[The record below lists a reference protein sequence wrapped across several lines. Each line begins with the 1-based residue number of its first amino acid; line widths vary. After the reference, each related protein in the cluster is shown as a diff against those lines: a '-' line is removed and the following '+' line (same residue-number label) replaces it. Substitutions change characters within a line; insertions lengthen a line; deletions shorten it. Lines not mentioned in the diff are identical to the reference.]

1 MRVKSWIAFILIFS
15 VVRMKAACAPS
26 RRAVRTPLKTAPQSR
41 GCIPEK
47 KFSAMKR
54 EDVKNKIPSIIDIAQ
69 APEEARLGE
78 PKKSP

>member
-47 KFSAMKR
+47 NAHVR
-54 EDVKNKIPSIIDIAQ
+54 
-69 APEEARLGE
+69 
-78 PKKSP
+78 